1 MSSRSPD
8 QKPDPAASARGS
20 KLASEFT
27 VSLHYDRR
35 LYSQDIAGSIAHARM
50 LARQGIIK
58 QAAADSIVEGLRS
71 IEIEITE
78 DRFPWRKDLE
88 DLHMNVEARL
98 FDLIGDT
105 AGQLHTAR
113 SRNDQVSTDT
123 RLYAKSLAL
132 EAVAGVRS
140 VQSALLDQA
149 AAHIETVLP
158 GYTHMQR
165 GQPVLLAH
173 HLLAYFEMLD
183 RDAGRFAAAGTAA
196 DVMTLGS
203 GALTGVPYPIDR
215 NSVADDLGFSAIS
228 ANSMDGVSDRDFA
241 LDFNYAA
248 AVCMI
253 HLSRLAEELII
264 WSTDEFGFVQLSDG
278 YTSGS
283 SMMPQKRNPDFA
295 ELTRGKTGR
304 VVGHLM
310 ASMTTM
316 KGLPLT
322 YNRDLQEDKEGL
334 FDAADTVISA
344 LEVAAGMISTAEFR
358 PQKRREAAEASYV
371 LATDVADYLVGKGM
385 PFRQAHIVVTEL
397 TAKAAA
403 TGKYLRDLSLD
414 DYRAASDLFD
424 EDVLDVTVDSAIAA
438 RDVPGGTSPSRVAG
452 ALKAARD
459 RLADAGNA

>member
-1 MSSRSPD
+1 MSFRSPD
-8 QKPDPAASARGS
+8 HKADPAASARGS
-20 KLASEFT
+20 ELASEFT

-35 LYSQDIAGSIAHARM
+35 LYRQDIAGSVAHARM
-50 LARQGIIK
+50 LARQEIIE

-71 IEIEITE
+71 IETEIAE
-78 DRFPWRKDLE
+78 DRFPWRNDLE
-88 DLHMNVEARL
+88 DLHMNIEARL

-123 RLYAKSLAL
+123 RLYARSLAL

-183 RDAGRFAAAGTAA
+183 RDAGRFAAAGAAA

-203 GALTGVPYPIDR
+203 GALAGVPYPIDR
-215 NSVADDLGFSAIS
+215 ESVADELGFSAIS
-228 ANSMDGVSDRDFA
+228 ANSMDAVSDRDFA
-241 LDFNYAA
+241 LDINYAA

-264 WSTDEFGFVQLSDG
+264 WSSDEFGFVRLSDG

-310 ASMTTM
+310 ASMTTL

-322 YNRDLQEDKEGL
+322 YNRDLQEDKEAL
-334 FDAADTVISA
+334 FDAGDTVLSA
-344 LEVAAGMISTAEFR
+344 LEVAAGMVSTAEFR
-358 PQKRREAAEASYV
+358 PQKMREAAEASYV
-371 LATDVADYLVGKGM
+371 LSTDVADYLVGKGM

-397 TAKAAA
+397 TDKAAA

-414 DYRAASDLFD
+414 DFKAASDLFD
-424 EDVLDVTVDSAIAA
+424 DDVLDVTVDSAIAA
-438 RDVPGGTSPSRVAG
+438 RDVPGGTSPARVAG
-452 ALKAARD
+452 ALRAARD
-459 RLADAGNA
+459 RLAAAGYA